1 MKFNEW
7 KTLAMHRLVT
17 IYDKYRDN
25 AKAAADI
32 DFLILKL
39 KELRARDL
47 GNFLAYVHLVKKA
60 HNIPELRDI
69 IPAASDL
76 AEMLKED

>member
-1 MKFNEW
+1 VKFNEW

-25 AKAAADI
+25 AKAASDL

-47 GNFLAYVHLVKKA
+47 GNFLAYVHMVKKA
-60 HNIPELRDI
+60 HNISELRDI
-69 IPAASDL
+69 IPTQQDL
-76 AEMLKED
+76 MEMLGED

>member
-1 MKFNEW
+1 VKFNEW

-17 IYDKYRDN
+17 IYDKYQNNPKVANDL
-25 AKAAADI
+25 

-60 HNIPELRDI
+60 HGIPELRDI
-69 IPAASDL
+69 IPTQQDL
-76 AEMLKED
+76 TEMLKED

>member
-25 AKAAADI
+25 VKAAADI

-47 GNFLAYVHLVKKA
+47 GNFLAYVHMVKKA

-69 IPAASDL
+69 IPG
-76 AEMLKED
+76 AEEIKQMLEED